1 MLADNSASMAS
12 QINQW
17 GESIVL
23 FLGHMGLVWLIYLVA
38 SVGFLAVFWRLTR
51 MQSWPWLS
59 WMLRALMLAMVYTP
73 WYANTSG
80 NVLAPALMVA
90 VLDAIT
96 IAPGAAWRALVPL
109 LLSVVATLIVANV
122 LYFRRQP
129 LYYRHGADDEIH
141 RY

>member
-1 MLADNSASMAS
+1 MLE

-17 GESIVL
+17 GESIVI

-38 SVGFLAVFWRLTR
+38 SVGFLAVYWRLTR
-51 MQSWPWLS
+51 SESWPWLS
-59 WMLRALMLAMVYTP
+59 WMLRTLMLVLVYTP

-96 IAPGAAWRALVPL
+96 IGPDAAWRALVPL
-109 LLSVVATLIVANV
+109 LLVLLASLIIANI
-122 LYFRRQP
+122 LYFRRHP
-129 LYYRHGADDEIH
+129 LYNNKENSHRGHDEIH
-141 RY
+141 WH